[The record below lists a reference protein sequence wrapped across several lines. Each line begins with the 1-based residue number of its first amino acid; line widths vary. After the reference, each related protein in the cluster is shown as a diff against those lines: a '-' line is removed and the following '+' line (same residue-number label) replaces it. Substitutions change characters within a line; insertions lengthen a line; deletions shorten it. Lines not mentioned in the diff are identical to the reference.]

1 MTDNV
6 PIMTEYKGKPV
17 IILNPG
23 EYQFRFGIRKAK
35 LFINELPQIREHI
48 RYYKALYQKKK
59 DKQILKAKLSLDMN
73 NKYPVELSIYKC
85 ELITEPENLEA
96 IKSFINKNASNRT
109 Y

>member
-1 MTDNV
+1 MTDNI
-6 PIMTEYKGKPV
+6 PIITEYNGKPV

-35 LFINELPQIREHI
+35 LFMSELHQIREHI

-59 DKQILKAKLSLDMN
+59 SASGGKQILKAKLSLDMN

-96 IKSFINKNASNRT
+96 IKSFINKNA
-109 Y
+109 

>member
-1 MTDNV
+1 MTDNL
-6 PIMTEYKGKPV
+6 PIMTEFEGKPV

-35 LFINELPQIREHI
+35 LFIKELHQIREHI
-48 RYYKALYQKKK
+48 SCYKKLYQQKKSASGG
-59 DKQILKAKLSLDMN
+59 KQILKAKLSLDIN

-96 IKSFINKNASNRT
+96 IKSFIRT
-109 Y
+109 NQ